1 MTGYHRKKKSRFL
14 ILNYS
19 IKNLKIV
26 SLNVTKLLNYNSGF
40 KTVILSKNQLLY
52 VAITVY
58 DFLNYKTL

>member
-1 MTGYHRKKKSRFL
+1 MLSSKKKSRFL

-40 KTVILSKNQLLY
+40 KTVILSKN
-52 VAITVY
+52 
-58 DFLNYKTL
+58 